1 MWHVRFRIPRGHP
14 HKSTVGP
21 CNRTRGSCE
30 HDSPARLRLAMGF
43 GSEEVVAISPLC
55 PKHRLDAAHSEQVKR
70 KRPVDRDINATHDFW
85 APLRMRSGA
94 GGLMSRR

>member
-1 MWHVRFRIPRGHP
+1 
-14 HKSTVGP
+14 
-21 CNRTRGSCE
+21 
-30 HDSPARLRLAMGF
+30 MGF

-70 KRPVDRDINATHDFW
+70 KRPMDRDINATHDFW

-94 GGLMSRR
+94 GGLMSRRLSPLMSGPPPQELLLIRRRVCGRSRAGGRPTPPRPC